1 MKHIPSNASPEEL
14 RRVFLKLQE
23 EVSKLQSNSATQ
35 QTSIDKLSQGQ
46 GNGNNNQGQGNGNN
60 NQPITTIMTL
70 HTEFSGTPSD
80 LTIDEDGRA
89 VLKQVQVREVA
100 G

>member
-23 EVSKLQSNSATQ
+23 EVSKLQSNSTTQ
-35 QTSIDKLSQGQ
+35 QTSVGTPSQG
-46 GNGNNNQGQGNGNN
+46 QGQGNGNN
-60 NQPITTIMTL
+60 NQPMTTIMTL

>member
-23 EVSKLQSNSATQ
+23 EVSKLQSNSTTQ
-35 QTSIDKLSQGQ
+35 QTSVGTPSHG
-46 GNGNNNQGQGNGNN
+46 QGQGNGNN

-89 VLKQVQVREVA
+89 VLKQGQVREVA

>member
-23 EVSKLQSNSATQ
+23 EVSKLQSNSTTQ
-35 QTSIDKLSQGQ
+35 QASVGTPSKSR
-46 GNGNNNQGQGNGNN
+46 GQGNGNN
-60 NQPITTIMTL
+60 NQPVTTIMTL

>member
-23 EVSKLQSNSATQ
+23 EVSKLQSNSTTQ
-35 QTSIDKLSQGQ
+35 QTSVGTPSQGQGQ
-46 GNGNNNQGQGNGNN
+46 GNGNNS
-60 NQPITTIMTL
+60 QPITAIMTL
-70 HTEFSGTPSD
+70 HTEFSGAPSD

>member
-23 EVSKLQSNSATQ
+23 EVSKLQSNSTTQ
-35 QTSIDKLSQGQ
+35 QASVGTPSHGQGQ
-46 GNGNNNQGQGNGNN
+46 GNGNNS
-60 NQPITTIMTL
+60 QPITAIMTL
-70 HTEFSGTPSD
+70 HTELSGTPSD

>member
-23 EVSKLQSNSATQ
+23 EVSKLQSNSTAQ
-35 QTSIDKLSQGQ
+35 QTSVGTQS
-46 GNGNNNQGQGNGNN
+46 QGQGNGNN

>member
-35 QTSIDKLSQGQ
+35 QTSVGTPSHG
-46 GNGNNNQGQGNGNN
+46 QGQGNGNN

>member
-23 EVSKLQSNSATQ
+23 EVSKLQSNLTTQ
-35 QTSIDKLSQGQ
+35 QTSVGTPSQG
-46 GNGNNNQGQGNGNN
+46 QGQGNGNN

>member
-23 EVSKLQSNSATQ
+23 DVSKLQSNSTTQ
-35 QTSIDKLSQGQ
+35 QTSVDTPSQGQGQ
-46 GNGNNNQGQGNGNN
+46 GNGNNS
-60 NQPITTIMTL
+60 QPITAIMTL

>member
-23 EVSKLQSNSATQ
+23 EVSKLQSNSTTQ
-35 QTSIDKLSQGQ
+35 QTSVGTTSQGQ
-46 GNGNNNQGQGNGNN
+46 GNGQGNGNN

>member
-35 QTSIDKLSQGQ
+35 QASVGTPSQGQGQ
-46 GNGNNNQGQGNGNN
+46 GNGNNS
-60 NQPITTIMTL
+60 QPITAIMTL

>member
-23 EVSKLQSNSATQ
+23 EVSKLQSNSTTQ
-35 QTSIDKLSQGQ
+35 QTSVGTPSQG
-46 GNGNNNQGQGNGNN
+46 QGQGNGNN

>member
-23 EVSKLQSNSATQ
+23 EVSKLQSNSTTQ
-35 QTSIDKLSQGQ
+35 QTSVGTPSQGQGQ
-46 GNGNNNQGQGNGNN
+46 GNGNNSQH
-60 NQPITTIMTL
+60 ITAIMTL

>member
-35 QTSIDKLSQGQ
+35 QTSVGTLSQGQ
-46 GNGNNNQGQGNGNN
+46 GNGNNNK
-60 NQPITTIMTL
+60 PITTIMTL

>member
-23 EVSKLQSNSATQ
+23 EVSKLQSNSTTQ
-35 QTSIDKLSQGQ
+35 QASVGTPSQGQGQ
-46 GNGNNNQGQGNGNN
+46 GNGNNS
-60 NQPITTIMTL
+60 QPITAIMTL

>member
-23 EVSKLQSNSATQ
+23 EVSKLQSNSTTQ
-35 QTSIDKLSQGQ
+35 QSSVGTPSQGQGQ
-46 GNGNNNQGQGNGNN
+46 GNGNNS
-60 NQPITTIMTL
+60 QPITAIMTL

>member
-23 EVSKLQSNSATQ
+23 EVSKLQSNSTTQ
-35 QTSIDKLSQGQ
+35 QASVGTPSQGQ
-46 GNGNNNQGQGNGNN
+46 GLGNGNN

>member
-23 EVSKLQSNSATQ
+23 EVSKLQSNSTTQ
-35 QTSIDKLSQGQ
+35 QTSVGTPSQGQ
-46 GNGNNNQGQGNGNN
+46 GNGQGNGNN
-60 NQPITTIMTL
+60 KPITTIMTL

-89 VLKQVQVREVA
+89 VLKQVQVREVE